1 MPSGDDGGDAQAR
14 GRMRFTAR
22 MYSVSSPAMRR
33 TARSKLHPFSFSF
46 YLSPSKCSPS
56 EVCAL
61 TAKIVSPER
70 GTHGSPPGGST
81 GAGACTRRDGIGD
94 GRHIG
99 FRHRHKE
106 RWSTSIDVSVPDVAR
121 NLLMSRC
128 RQNIPFFRLL
138 LKKAVSASQ
147 RTHSYYFALHCNN
160 PLGRLPLYPLRGPA
174 VTRRA
179 CAACCSPGQPAV
191 LRAADAGLAA
201 DALQLYYL
209 CPKLFRKALSW

>member
-94 GRHIG
+94 GIG
-99 FRHRHKE
+99 D
-106 RWSTSIDVSVPDVAR
+106 SGGDAGGDAGGSSIGDSGGDVT
-121 NLLMSRC
+121 
-128 RQNIPFFRLL
+128 
-138 LKKAVSASQ
+138 SASLVS
-147 RTHSYYFALHCNN
+147 HPGGAGIGGGGSASSPSDVNGEYV
-160 PLGRLPLYPLRGPA
+160 GDGP
-174 VTRRA
+174 
-179 CAACCSPGQPAV
+179 
-191 LRAADAGLAA
+191 
-201 DALQLYYL
+201 
-209 CPKLFRKALSW
+209 